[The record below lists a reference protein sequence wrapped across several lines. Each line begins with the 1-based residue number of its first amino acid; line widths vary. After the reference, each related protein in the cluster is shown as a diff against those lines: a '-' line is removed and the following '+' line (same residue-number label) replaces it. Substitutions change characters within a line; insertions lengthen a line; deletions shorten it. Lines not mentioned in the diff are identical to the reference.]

1 LKCFYH
7 PSADAIGLCKH
18 CQRGLCSA
26 CGAERDGGLACRDR
40 HEKEVDQV
48 TALIRRNV
56 QVGVKAQPLSLVAF
70 AVFIVALLVL
80 INLAIN
86 EENPNVRT
94 IYYMLSAFAF
104 VVVLGQVPVIRAMLA
119 RKSKP

>member
-7 PSADAIGLCKH
+7 PNADAVGLCKH
-18 CQRGLCSA
+18 CQRGLCPA

-40 HEKEVDQV
+40 HETEVDQV

-70 AVFIVALLVL
+70 AVFVVALLVL
-80 INLAIN
+80 LNLAIN
-86 EENPNVRT
+86 EENPNLRT
-94 IYYMLSAFAF
+94 IYYVLSALAF
-104 VVVLGQVPVIRAMLA
+104 VVVLGQVPIIRAMLA

>member
-1 LKCFYH
+1 VTAALPARIATK
-7 PSADAIGLCKH
+7 
-18 CQRGLCSA
+18 
-26 CGAERDGGLACRDR
+26 
-40 HEKEVDQV
+40 KEVDQV

-70 AVFIVALLVL
+70 AVFVVALLVL

-104 VVVLGQVPVIRAMLA
+104 VVVLGQVPVIRAMLT
-119 RKSKP
+119 RKSKS

>member
-1 LKCFYH
+1 
-7 PSADAIGLCKH
+7 LCP
-18 CQRGLCSA
+18 A

-48 TALIRRNV
+48 TALVRRNV

-70 AVFIVALLVL
+70 GVFVVALLVL
-80 INLAIN
+80 INLAVN
-86 EENPNVRT
+86 EENPNLRT

-104 VVVLGQVPVIRAMLA
+104 VVVLGQIPVIRAMLA